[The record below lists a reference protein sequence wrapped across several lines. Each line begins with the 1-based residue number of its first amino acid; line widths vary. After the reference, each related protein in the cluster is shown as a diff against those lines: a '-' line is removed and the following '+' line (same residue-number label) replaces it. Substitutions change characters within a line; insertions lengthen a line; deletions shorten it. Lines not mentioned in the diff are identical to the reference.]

1 MDHERRKRL
10 PVEYFMMM
18 MENEAY
24 STECLRKFHGILIRL
39 VNDFSLCVC
48 DTCEAS
54 GWHVCE
60 QINLTSAS
68 NSSFSFPMKS

>member
-18 MENEAY
+18 MENGGY
-24 STECLRKFHGILIRL
+24 SAECLRSFHGILIRL

-60 QINLTSAS
+60 QINLTSVT
-68 NSSFSFPMKS
+68 NSSSIFRMES